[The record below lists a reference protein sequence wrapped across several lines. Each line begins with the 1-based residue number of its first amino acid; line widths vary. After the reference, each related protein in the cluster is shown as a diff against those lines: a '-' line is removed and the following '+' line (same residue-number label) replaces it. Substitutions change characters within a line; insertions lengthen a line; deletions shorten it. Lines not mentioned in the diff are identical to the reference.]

1 MPEKIRSSFPIA
13 RIDRSGVGSFNQ
25 GASVWVNQ
33 LETSFYRP
41 GDRTTF
47 GGPVPVELM
56 RFTVE

>member
-1 MPEKIRSSFPIA
+1 VTASFKIGFKA
-13 RIDRSGVGSFNQ
+13 
-25 GASVWVNQ
+25 
-33 LETSFYRP
+33 SFYRP